1 MSASV
6 HNGGLRVW
14 DGVRDDSGFREFGIT
29 NLVKTTDVMDGPYV
43 VMNATGLPAI
53 GSIWN
58 FGNDVD
64 TWAFCQPYMKVSR
77 HSGIPAGEKG
87 YWWEVSQ
94 KFSTK
99 PISRC
104 QDTPVEDPLLEPQK
118 VSGNFGKYTIE
129 AVYDRSG
136 NLLKSSSHEQLKGRQ
151 VEFDNNKPSVVIQQN
166 VATLGLNTFSQMIDT
181 VNDGPMWGLS
191 ARMIKLSNAPW
202 ERKFYGKCHVY
213 YTRTLEFDID
223 YKTFDRVALDEGT
236 KVLRG
241 HWISGTN
248 TGSGLI
254 VDITSVSTAGA
265 ITGITLNNGGSGY
278 PVSIVAQITVTGG
291 GGTGGIIT
299 VTTSSS
305 GVVTSITLTAGGL
318 NYSTGT
324 GLATATGT
332 TWALDNT
339 PSYLNPQHFIRYKD
353 INGENTRAILNGRGT
368 PVINASEAA
377 QIPISYYQES
387 NFFTLGI
394 PTSL

>member
-1 MSASV
+1 MTAAV
-6 HNGGLRVW
+6 HNSGLRVW
-14 DGVRDDSGFREFGIT
+14 DGGRDDQGFREFSVT

-43 VMNATGLPAI
+43 VMNAAGLPAI

-64 TWAFCQPYMKVSR
+64 TWAFCQPYMRVSR
-77 HSGIPAGEKG
+77 HKQLTDGEKG
-87 YWWEVSQ
+87 VWWEVTQ

-129 AVYDRSG
+129 AVYDRNG
-136 NLLKSSSHEQLKGRQ
+136 NLLKSSSHEQIRGRQ

-166 VATLGLNTFSQMIDT
+166 VANLGLSTFSQMIDT

-202 ERKFYGKCHVY
+202 ERKFYGKCHIY

-248 TGSGLI
+248 TGSGLT
-254 VDITSVSTAGA
+254 VDITSVSAAGA
-265 ITGITLNNGGSGY
+265 ITGITLNSGGSGY
-278 PVSIVAQITVTGG
+278 PTSIVAQITVTGG

-299 VTTSSS
+299 VTTNSS

-324 GLATATGT
+324 GLSTATGT
-332 TWALDNT
+332 TWALDNN
-339 PSYLNPQHFIRYKD
+339 PNYLNPQHFIRYKD

-368 PVINASEAA
+368 PVINAAEAA
-377 QIPISYYQES
+377 QIPISYYPES